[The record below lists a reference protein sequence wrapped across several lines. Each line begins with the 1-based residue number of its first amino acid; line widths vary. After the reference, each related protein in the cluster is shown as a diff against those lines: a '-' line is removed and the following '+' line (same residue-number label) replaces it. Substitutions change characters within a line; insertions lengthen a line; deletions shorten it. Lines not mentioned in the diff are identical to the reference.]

1 MSNHYMMK
9 YKGTYRVLAELDQ
22 QTNDIPRDANGNVSE
37 DVELYID
44 CQYGNRI
51 TEWGHDTNGRMLLSA
66 YIPSIGRGRNIKK
79 AMDAQGIP
87 YMDYEESSIEAW
99 FKFRAKDITEVA
111 TLLKA
116 KTFGANIS
124 PFSVKNLPKANV
136 EIPSEEIERYKAIT
150 AEVEKCDLLI
160 IHKITT
166 SFLTTV
172 LTRKY
177 KANDK
182 SFNCQADMRKLMMGR
197 MAKEYIWTKGMWEE
211 YLVYLKKKIKAF
223 YKTKQSEV

>member
-1 MSNHYMMK
+1 MANHYMMK

-22 QTNDIPRDANGNVSE
+22 QTNDLPRDANGNVSE

-87 YMDYEESSIEAW
+87 YMDYNESDIEVW
-99 FKFRAKDITEVA
+99 FKFKAKDIEPIA

-150 AEVEKCDLLI
+150 AEVEKGDLLI
-160 IHKITT
+160 IHKITI

-177 KANDK
+177 KAKDK
-182 SFNCQADMRKLMMGR
+182 SFSYQADMRKLMMGR

-211 YLVYLKKKIKAF
+211 YLVYLKKKIKDF
-223 YKTKQSEV
+223 YKTKQREV

>member
-1 MSNHYMMK
+1 MAHYMMK
-9 YKGTYRVLAELDQ
+9 YKGTYRVLAELDR
-22 QTNDIPRDANGNVSE
+22 QTNDIPRDTNGNVSE

-79 AMDAQGIP
+79 AMDAQGIQ
-87 YMDYEESSIEAW
+87 YMDYNESDIEVW
-99 FKFRAKDITEVA
+99 FKFKAKDIEPIA

-136 EIPSEEIERYKAIT
+136 EIPSEEIERYKAVT
-150 AEVEKCDLLI
+150 AEVEKGDLLI

-177 KANDK
+177 KEKDK
-182 SFNCQADMRKLMMGR
+182 SFNYLSDMRKLMMGR

-223 YKTKQSEV
+223 YKNK

>member
-1 MSNHYMMK
+1 MANHYMMK

-22 QTNDIPRDANGNVSE
+22 RTNDVPRDANGNVSE

-44 CQYGNRI
+44 CQYGNKI
-51 TEWGHDTNGRMLLSA
+51 TEYGLDTNNRMLLNA

-79 AMDAQGIP
+79 AMDEKGIP
-87 YMDYEESSIEAW
+87 YMNYGESSIEVW
-99 FKFRAKDITEVA
+99 FTFKAKDITEVA

-116 KTFGANIS
+116 KTSGANIS
-124 PFSVKNLPKANV
+124 PFSVKNLPKSNV
-136 EIPSEEIERYKAIT
+136 EIPSEEIKRYKDIT
-150 AEVEKCDLLI
+150 AEVEKGDLLI

-182 SFNCQADMRKLMMGR
+182 TFSYQADMRKLMMGR

-211 YLVYLKKKIKAF
+211 YLVYLDKKIKDF
-223 YKTKQSEV
+223 YKNKQSEV

>member
-1 MSNHYMMK
+1 MANHYMMK
-9 YKGTYRVLAELDQ
+9 YKGIYRVLAELDQ
-22 QTNDIPRDANGNVSE
+22 QTNDLPRDANGNVSE

-87 YMDYEESSIEAW
+87 YMDYNESDIEVW
-99 FKFRAKDITEVA
+99 FKFKAKDIEPIA

-136 EIPSEEIERYKAIT
+136 EIPSEEIERYKAVT
-150 AEVEKCDLLI
+150 AEVEKGDLLI

-172 LTRKY
+172 FTRKY

-182 SFNCQADMRKLMMGR
+182 SFSYQADMRKLMMGR

-211 YLVYLKKKIKAF
+211 YLVYLKKKIKDF
-223 YKTKQSEV
+223 YKTKQREV

>member
-1 MSNHYMMK
+1 MANHYMMK

-22 QTNDIPRDANGNVSE
+22 QTNDVPRDANGNVSE

-44 CQYGNRI
+44 CQYGNKI

-79 AMDAQGIP
+79 AMDTKGIP
-87 YMDYEESSIEAW
+87 YMDYGESSVEVW
-99 FKFRAKDITEVA
+99 FTFRAKDITEVA
-111 TLLKA
+111 TMLKA
-116 KTFGANIS
+116 KTSGANIS

-136 EIPSEEIERYKAIT
+136 EIPSGEIERYKAIT
-150 AEVEKCDLLI
+150 AEVEKGDLLI

-211 YLVYLKKKIKAF
+211 YLVYLNKKIKAF